1 MHLEAVDSIED
12 SSNNSSD
19 SVSITSP
26 ITLKLS
32 KKSRSKSCFSKR
44 SILIEDIEDIEGGII
59 PSVS

>member
-1 MHLEAVDSIED
+1 VHLEVVDPIED

-32 KKSRSKSCFSKR
+32 KKSRS
-44 SILIEDIEDIEGGII
+44 ILIEDIEDIEGGIT